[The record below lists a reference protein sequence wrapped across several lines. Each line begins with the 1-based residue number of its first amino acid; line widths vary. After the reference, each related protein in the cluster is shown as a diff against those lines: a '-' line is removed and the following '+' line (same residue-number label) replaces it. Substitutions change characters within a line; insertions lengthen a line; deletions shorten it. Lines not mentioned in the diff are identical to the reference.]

1 MKKFSFLFFVML
13 ALVMPNVVQ
22 AQDVVITEIMYNPPE
37 SGVDSLEFIEVFNP
51 TALPINMD
59 GYYFSNGVTYTFGNV
74 TINSGDY
81 FVVAIDSVAIGIVY
95 GTNADAE
102 FSGGL
107 SNGGESIALK
117 NSLGV
122 TVDSVNFDDS
132 GVWPSGSAAGQPDG
146 GGASLRLCDPLL
158 DNNDGA
164 NWSAATE
171 VTGVII
177 NGFEVL
183 GTPGAAS
190 VGCPCVNTTSMIT
203 ESACIT
209 YTVPSGDETYTM
221 SGMYMDTIPN
231 AAGCDSIMTIN
242 LTINTPTSSTDVI
255 TACDTYT
262 WIDGMTYTTSNNTA
276 TFTDVNAAGCDSVI
290 TLDLTISTL
299 TTSTT
304 PITACESYT
313 VPSGDETYTMSGMYM
328 DTIPNAAGCDSIM
341 TINLVI
347 NTSTSSTDVIT
358 SCDTYTWIDGLIY
371 TASNNTATFT
381 DMNTAGCDSII
392 TLDLTINTITTSTT
406 PITAC
411 DSYTVPSG
419 DETYTMSG
427 MYMDT
432 IPNAAGC
439 DSIMTINLIINTS
452 TSSTTPVTACESYT
466 VPSGDETYT
475 MSGMYMDTIPNA
487 AGCDSIMTINLTIN
501 SSSATTDVQA
511 PGCGPFTWIDGI
523 TYEFSNNTATFT
535 DMNAAGC
542 DSIITLDLTLNTS
555 QSTDVITACNTYTWI
570 DGVIYTASNNTA
582 TFTETNTAGCDSVI
596 TLDLT
601 VNTFTLS
608 TTPITACDTYTVP
621 SGDETYTMSGMYM
634 DTIPN
639 AAGCDSIMTINLT
652 INSSTSSTDVITA
665 CDTYTWLDGMT
676 YTASNNTATFT
687 DMNAAGCDSIITLD
701 LTINSSSS
709 STDVI
714 TACDTYTWLDG
725 NPYTASNSSATFTY
739 MNAVGCDSIVTLDLT
754 INNSNT
760 GTDVQLAC
768 APFLW
773 IDGVTYTTANNT
785 ATFTETNAAG
795 CDSVVTL
802 NLTFGTPNT
811 GVDVQNECA
820 PFVWADGNTYMTD
833 NSSATYTTTNASG
846 CDSVVTL
853 NLTVILDT
861 PPVADST
868 SLMDVTDQC
877 SVASITAPT
886 ATDECSGALTGV
898 PDVTFPITAQ
908 GTTVVTWTFDDGT
921 GNAITQTQNVIIT
934 DVTPPTASNPNG
946 VTVQCSGDVPVP
958 NIAFVT
964 DEADNCSVPVVA
976 FVSDV
981 SDGQTCPETI
991 TRTFSVTD
999 AVGLSINVTQTII
1012 VNDIVAPLAD
1022 DNVLATLSDLC
1033 SVTPQAPTATDNCVG
1048 SVVGTPDVT
1057 FPITALGMT
1066 TVTWTYTDDCGN
1078 QSTQTQDVNI
1088 IGIDVTTSVASDLLT
1103 LVANN
1108 YTPGSG
1114 ITYQWI
1120 DCTADSVLT
1129 GQTNHN
1135 FTPTYS
1141 SDFAVIITEN
1151 GCTDTSACITVEGAS
1166 LEDLV
1171 LESIELYPN
1180 PNRGTFTIKMTDFQG
1195 ETPFK
1200 IVDLLGKEVLNSV
1213 LISETTIVELDVEP
1227 GVYYV
1232 VLEEGTQRVVVQ

>member
-1 MKKFSFLFFVML
+1 
-13 ALVMPNVVQ
+13 
-22 AQDVVITEIMYNPPE
+22 
-37 SGVDSLEFIEVFNP
+37 
-51 TALPINMD
+51 
-59 GYYFSNGVTYTFGNV
+59 
-74 TINSGDY
+74 
-81 FVVAIDSVAIGIVY
+81 
-95 GTNADAE
+95 
-102 FSGGL
+102 
-107 SNGGESIALK
+107 
-117 NSLGV
+117 
-122 TVDSVNFDDS
+122 
-132 GVWPSGSAAGQPDG
+132 
-146 GGASLRLCDPLL
+146 
-158 DNNDGA
+158 
-164 NWSAATE
+164 
-171 VTGVII
+171 
-177 NGFEVL
+177 
-183 GTPGAAS
+183 
-190 VGCPCVNTTSMIT
+190 
-203 ESACIT
+203 
-209 YTVPSGDETYTM
+209 
-221 SGMYMDTIPN
+221 
-231 AAGCDSIMTIN
+231 
-242 LTINTPTSSTDVI
+242 
-255 TACDTYT
+255 
-262 WIDGMTYTTSNNTA
+262 
-276 TFTDVNAAGCDSVI
+276 
-290 TLDLTISTL
+290 
-299 TTSTT
+299 
-304 PITACESYT
+304 
-313 VPSGDETYTMSGMYM
+313 MSGMYM

-347 NTSTSSTDVIT
+347 NMLTSSTDVIIA
-358 SCDTYTWIDGLIY
+358 CDTYTWIDGLIY

-381 DMNTAGCDSII
+381 QMNTAGCDSVI

-439 DSIMTINLIINTS
+439 DSIMTINL
-452 TSSTTPVTACESYT
+452 V
-466 VPSGDETYT
+466 
-475 MSGMYMDTIPNA
+475 
-487 AGCDSIMTINLTIN
+487 
-501 SSSATTDVQA
+501 
-511 PGCGPFTWIDGI
+511 
-523 TYEFSNNTATFT
+523 
-535 DMNAAGC
+535 
-542 DSIITLDLTLNTS
+542 
-555 QSTDVITACNTYTWI
+555 
-570 DGVIYTASNNTA
+570 
-582 TFTETNTAGCDSVI
+582 
-596 TLDLT
+596 
-601 VNTFTLS
+601 VNT
-608 TTPITACDTYTVP
+608 
-621 SGDETYTMSGMYM
+621 
-634 DTIPN
+634 
-639 AAGCDSIMTINLT
+639 
-652 INSSTSSTDVITA
+652 STSSTDVITA
-665 CDTYTWLDGMT
+665 CDAYTWIDGVE
-676 YTASNNTATFT
+676 YTSSNNTATFT
-687 DMNAAGCDSIITLD
+687 DMNTAGCDSIITLD

-714 TACDTYTWLDG
+714 AACDTYTWLDG

-739 MNAVGCDSIVTLDLT
+739 MNALGCDSIVTLDLT

-760 GTDVQLAC
+760 GTDVQIAC

-773 IDGVTYTTANNT
+773 IDGVTYPTANNT

-820 PFVWADGNTYMTD
+820 PFVWADGNTYTTD
-833 NSSATYTTTNASG
+833 NSTATYTTTNASG

-868 SLMDVTDQC
+868 SLVDVTDEC

-886 ATDECSGALTGV
+886 ATDVCSGALTGV

-908 GTTVVTWTFDDGT
+908 GTTIVTWTFDDGT
-921 GNAITQTQNVIIT
+921 GNTTTQTQNVIIE

-946 VTVQCSGDVPVP
+946 VAVQCSGDVPVP

-964 DEADNCSVPVVA
+964 DEADNCTAPVVAPVVA

-1012 VNDIVAPLAD
+1012 VNDIVAPVAD
-1022 DNVLATLSDLC
+1022 DNALAILSDLC
-1033 SVTPQAPTATDNCVG
+1033 SVTPQVPTATDNCAVN
-1048 SVVGTPDVT
+1048 VVGTSDVT
-1057 FPITALGMT
+1057 FPITALGIT

-1088 IGIDVTTSVASDLLT
+1088 IGIDVTTSVANDLLT
-1103 LVANN
+1103 LLANN

-1151 GCTDTSACITVEGAS
+1151 GCTDTSTCVTVEGAS
-1166 LEDLV
+1166 LEDLI

-1213 LISETTIVELDVEP
+1213 LVSETTIVELDVEP
-1227 GVYYV
+1227 GIYYV
-1232 VLEEGTQRVVVQ
+1232 VLKEGTQRVVVQ

>member
-1 MKKFSFLFFVML
+1 MKKISFLFFVML
-13 ALVMPNVVQ
+13 ALVLPNVVQ

-81 FVVAIDSVAIGIVY
+81 YVVAIDSIAIGIVY
-95 GTNADAE
+95 GTDADAE

-132 GVWPSGSAAGQPDG
+132 GVWPSGSSAGQPDG
-146 GGASLRLCDPLL
+146 GGASLRLCDALL

-183 GTPGAAS
+183 GSPGAAS
-190 VGCPCVNTTSMIT
+190 VCPCVNTTSMIT

-242 LTINTPTSSTDVI
+242 LTINAPTSSTDVI
-255 TACDTYT
+255 TA
-262 WIDGMTYTTSNNTA
+262 
-276 TFTDVNAAGCDSVI
+276 
-290 TLDLTISTL
+290 
-299 TTSTT
+299 
-304 PITACESYT
+304 
-313 VPSGDETYTMSGMYM
+313 
-328 DTIPNAAGCDSIM
+328 
-341 TINLVI
+341 
-347 NTSTSSTDVIT
+347 
-358 SCDTYTWIDGLIY
+358 CDTYTWIDGLIY

-381 DMNTAGCDSII
+381 DMNAAGCDSVI
-392 TLDLTINTITTSTT
+392 TLDLTINTLTTSTT

-439 DSIMTINLIINTS
+439 DSIMTINL
-452 TSSTTPVTACESYT
+452 V
-466 VPSGDETYT
+466 
-475 MSGMYMDTIPNA
+475 
-487 AGCDSIMTINLTIN
+487 
-501 SSSATTDVQA
+501 
-511 PGCGPFTWIDGI
+511 
-523 TYEFSNNTATFT
+523 
-535 DMNAAGC
+535 
-542 DSIITLDLTLNTS
+542 
-555 QSTDVITACNTYTWI
+555 
-570 DGVIYTASNNTA
+570 
-582 TFTETNTAGCDSVI
+582 
-596 TLDLT
+596 
-601 VNTFTLS
+601 VNT
-608 TTPITACDTYTVP
+608 
-621 SGDETYTMSGMYM
+621 
-634 DTIPN
+634 
-639 AAGCDSIMTINLT
+639 
-652 INSSTSSTDVITA
+652 STSSTDVITA
-665 CDTYTWLDGMT
+665 CDAYTWIDGVE
-676 YTASNNTATFT
+676 YTSSNNTATFT
-687 DMNAAGCDSIITLD
+687 DMNTAGCDSIITLD

-714 TACDTYTWLDG
+714 AACDTYTWLDG

-739 MNAVGCDSIVTLDLT
+739 MNALGCDSIVTLDLT

-760 GTDVQLAC
+760 GTDVQIAC

-773 IDGVTYTTANNT
+773 IDGVTYPTANNT

-820 PFVWADGNTYMTD
+820 PFVWADGNTYTTD
-833 NSSATYTTTNASG
+833 NSTATYTTTNASG

-868 SLMDVTDQC
+868 SLVDVTDEC

-886 ATDECSGALTGV
+886 ATDVCSGALTGV

-908 GTTVVTWTFDDGT
+908 GTTIVTWTFDDGT
-921 GNAITQTQNVIIT
+921 GNTTTQTQNVIIE

-946 VTVQCSGDVPVP
+946 VAVQCSGDVPVP

-964 DEADNCSVPVVA
+964 DEADNCTAPVVAPVVA

-1012 VNDIVAPLAD
+1012 VNDIVAPVAD
-1022 DNVLATLSDLC
+1022 DNALAILSDLC
-1033 SVTPQAPTATDNCVG
+1033 SVTPQVPTATDNCAVN
-1048 SVVGTPDVT
+1048 VVGTSDVT
-1057 FPITALGMT
+1057 FPITALGIT

-1088 IGIDVTTSVASDLLT
+1088 IGIDVTTSVANDLLT
-1103 LVANN
+1103 LLANN

-1151 GCTDTSACITVEGAS
+1151 GCTDTSTCVTVEGAS
-1166 LEDLV
+1166 LEDLI

-1213 LISETTIVELDVEP
+1213 LVSETTIVELDVEP
-1227 GVYYV
+1227 GIYYV
-1232 VLEEGTQRVVVQ
+1232 VLKEGTQRVVVQ